1 MDVDLIFTQGV
12 IYTAGWNE
20 RILSKRILNPK
31 RILNRIEHTTS
42 VSVVKYTA
50 NTTEHICPYVVRKV
64 PEIFCLSFTMCT
76 ISRSA

>member
-20 RILSKRILNPK
+20 RILSK